1 MRKSWILFLV
11 LLALL
16 GLGLFLDVNA
26 GYSQIPLRD
35 ILEIL
40 GGGGVQAQ
48 RYTLLELR
56 LPRVITSMLVG
67 MALALSGALLQGITH
82 NDMADPGILGLNAG
96 SGLAIA
102 LVILGAGG
110 LFASYGL
117 MLPAAA
123 LTGALATG
131 WITTRLS
138 MVGQRVKPGRLLLI
152 GVAVSMALNALSS
165 MVMLRLPDSQYAFVQ
180 NWIAGSLWGADWQN
194 AGLLAL
200 GILVF
205 GGYAIFC
212 SWTLN
217 VLGLGEEAAR
227 GLGVDVQRVYRR
239 FLIAACALSAL
250 ACAAGGGL
258 AFVGLICPHLAR
270 RLAGWNHRRMLPA
283 ACLLGGGLLVYA
295 DIISRTLLLPAE
307 IPVGIVSA
315 VIGAPYFLYL
325 LVKKR

>member
-1 MRKSWILFLV
+1 MRKSLILFLV

-56 LPRVITSMLVG
+56 LPRVITSMLAG

-123 LTGALATG
+123 LFGALATG

-138 MVGQRVKPGRLLLI
+138 MAGQRVKPGRLLLI
-152 GVAVSMALNALSS
+152 GVAVSMALNALST

-205 GGYAIFC
+205 GGYAVFC

-217 VLGLGEEAAR
+217 VLGLGEEVAR

-283 ACLLGGGLLVYA
+283 ACLLGGVLLVYA